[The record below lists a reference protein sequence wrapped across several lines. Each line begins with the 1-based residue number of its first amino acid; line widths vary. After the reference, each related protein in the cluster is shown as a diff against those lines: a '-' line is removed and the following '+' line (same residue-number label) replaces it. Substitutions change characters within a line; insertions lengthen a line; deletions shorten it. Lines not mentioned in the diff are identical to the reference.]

1 MSEKYPDLSGTNF
14 PGAIDTFAKKTDPS
28 SETVLWVQECYAKMA
43 AGDMQGAYDII
54 AEHPELKDS
63 QLSALD
69 YNKLRDA
76 VIAMQRWYQEQ
87 YQEYLANNTKQ
98 IIFSPTQPENQL
110 LGDVW
115 AKELTDEDGG
125 GTVYDLYRCTGSGV
139 YTRLHTSIDCGT
151 Y

>member
-1 MSEKYPDLSGTNF
+1 MSEKYPDLSGTSF
-14 PGAIDTFAKKTDPS
+14 PGEIDTFTKKTDPS
-28 SETVLWVQECYAKMA
+28 SEAVLWVQECYAKMA
-43 AGDMQGAYDII
+43 AGDIQGAYDII
-54 AEHPELKDS
+54 AAHPELKDS

-115 AKELTDEDGG
+115 AKELPLDEEGG
-125 GTVYDLYRCTGSGV
+125 AVYEMYRCTGSGT
-139 YTRLHTSIDCGT
+139 YAKLHTAIDCGT